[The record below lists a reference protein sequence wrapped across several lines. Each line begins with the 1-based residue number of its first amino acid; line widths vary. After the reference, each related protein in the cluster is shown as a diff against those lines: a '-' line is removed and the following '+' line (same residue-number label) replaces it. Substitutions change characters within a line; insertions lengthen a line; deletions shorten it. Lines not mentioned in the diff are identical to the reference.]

1 MANTQGFEIVAE
13 IGVSVLQE
21 MLKAAW
27 DNGGTD
33 AEGAI
38 PHEVEINPA
47 TTIGPYQVQD
57 GQVSISKNGLSLVMA
72 PAQNGI
78 TVTMAT
84 DIQVNFDQNTL
95 PVPSLSH
102 FDMDA
107 DIEVTA
113 PFGNVPGSSINLGVI
128 FEGIPRSSVTV
139 NLTSGDP
146 IGPVT
151 LDLIKEYVHKLY
163 VDGTIPHTITR
174 TDQSYDV
181 FTFDVF
187 LETFDDETN
196 VNHEILVSQPD
207 SSHVTVS
214 IPIHLR
220 LNNFNNPMIQSPMGI
235 EARAI
240 VTALYQKT
248 NDRITC
254 TLSTSTVSVENITPA
269 SGTEGTNYNL
279 NLAGAAAMGLNLEDM
294 LKAQISNEVS
304 TFMQSI
310 GDIRI
315 DTPTVAQIETIIGDE
330 VHQEL
335 LNRKY
340 FGVWTPETPE
350 GSSVTVDEVRPKALS
365 DALAIAIN
373 PQNGAN
379 ENALINFIPAGQA
392 FGIALDDDYVEQLIG
407 DIVDKPK
414 DDGGFG
420 GIPTT
425 FDNINDYRVDVNEL
439 HWDCQSGKI
448 HFWGEVTVH
457 DVICKSDAD
466 VSFWADVG
474 LKWVTDPVTGGQV
487 LEPWVI
493 DSDADLP
500 WWAWLLAI
508 LTFLFGIILG
518 IIAIVI
524 VAVVEK
530 IVERVGGAVME
541 DEVSGK
547 LQSLGAWPQQL
558 QGIGTVTSTFQ
569 EAVGIASDG
578 LIFSGSILITAEYG
592 LTMVSP
598 ANAGG
603 PYFCKARDVIHI
615 SGGLPH
621 PKLIREWNLGDG
633 FSGAGDEFDH
643 EYSDNGL
650 YIVRTKS
657 IVTEPGGA
665 ATHHSVVVKVQNV
678 IPEVEAGADKE
689 ANEGEMIVFT
699 GYFTDKEWVDTHEAF
714 WDFGDDSL
722 PEKGELTETN
732 DPPESSGIITGSH
745 AYCNNGDYTVKL
757 QVRDKD
763 GGVGED
769 TLTVKVKNL
778 PPVVDAGDLFYA
790 YPCTPVT
797 LVAQFTDPGWCDTHT
812 ASWCFGDCTDLFPAT
827 VKEIHEPPEGY
838 GIAAATH
845 VYHQCGT
852 FVATCEVTDSDG
864 AKGTDTLAVKVVDV
878 KNKTFEEGY
887 RNLLQGTVANF
898 WEPYTISGSS
908 ETTARLSALPASGIN
923 FLSEEFVVHSGQR
936 SQHIALKGPYRGGIW
951 QQIGSNP
958 GWDYQVSAWY
968 HLDEKFDGVCRLG
981 IAPDGTTNP
990 DSADILWLE
999 GDIKH
1004 EWKRLAGRVTATGD
1018 KITIFL
1024 EAFSEREETHAYFD
1038 DVALVP
1044 YPCPLEEPEKEK
1056 PEEEKKRCVNW
1067 KDEKK
1072 ARKLGKSYKKDG
1084 FEFTSTGGYNANIAL
1099 WGIPENSGKLILPDS
1114 GLKVNLPFLSDY
1126 VKATVACHHSDR
1138 LIMEAYDAGGNLLG
1152 SVSSSQQGQIEILIL
1167 RFSGIHSLLFKQG
1180 GNEAALI
1187 ELCVGTGD
1195 AEEKNNEARKFKR
1208 RPLKENMHI
1217 SRVIKHGINN
1227 PKTLKK

>member
-13 IGVSVLQE
+13 IGVPVLQE

-38 PHEVEINPA
+38 PHEVEISPA
-47 TTIGPYQVQD
+47 TSIGPYQVQS
-57 GQVSISKNGLSLVMA
+57 GQVSIPRNGLSLVMA
-72 PAQNGI
+72 PAENGI
-78 TVTMAT
+78 TVTMGA
-84 DIQVNFDQNTL
+84 DIQVNIDQSTL

-102 FDMDA
+102 FDMNA
-107 DIEVTA
+107 DIGITA
-113 PFGNVPGSSINLGVI
+113 PFGVVPGTTVNLGVI
-128 FEGIPRSSVTV
+128 FEGMPRSGVTV

-146 IGPVT
+146 IGPIT

-163 VDGTIPHTITR
+163 VDGTIPHSITR
-174 TDQSYDV
+174 EGQSYGI
-181 FTFDVF
+181 FTFDAF

-196 VNHEILVSQPD
+196 SNHEIIVSQPD
-207 SSHVTVS
+207 DDHIAIS

-220 LNNFNNPMIQSPMGI
+220 LNNFNNPLILSPMGI
-235 EARAI
+235 EAQAV
-240 VTALYQKT
+240 VTVPYQKT
-248 NDRITC
+248 DNEIIC
-254 TLSTSTVSVENITPA
+254 TLSTATVTVENITPA
-269 SGTEGTNYNL
+269 SGTEGTNYNI
-279 NLAGAAAMGLNLEDM
+279 NSAGAASMGINLED
-294 LKAQISNEVS
+294 LIRAQITAEVS
-304 TFMQSI
+304 NFMQSI
-310 GDIRI
+310 VEIKIDI
-315 DTPTVAQIETIIGDE
+315 PTVVQIETLIGDK
-330 VHQEL
+330 VHEEL
-335 LNRKY
+335 LLRKY

-350 GSSVTVDEVRPKALS
+350 GTSVTVNEVRPKALS
-365 DALAIAIN
+365 DALAVAIN

-379 ENALINFIPAGQA
+379 EDALVNFIPAGQA
-392 FGIALDDDYVEQLIG
+392 FGIALDDDYVEQLI
-407 DIVDKPK
+407 DEIVDRPR
-414 DDGGFG
+414 DEGGFG

-425 FDNINDYRVDVNEL
+425 FNNISGHRVDVNEL

-474 LKWVTDPVTGGQV
+474 LRWTTDPVTGGQV

-500 WWAWLLAI
+500 WWAWLLAV

-518 IIAIVI
+518 IISIVI
-524 VAVVEK
+524 VAIAEK

-541 DEVSGK
+541 DEVTGQ

-558 QGIGTVTSTFQ
+558 QGIGEVTSTFQ

-578 LIFSGSILITAEYG
+578 LVFSGSILITAQYG

-598 ANAGG
+598 ADAGG
-603 PYFCKARDVIHI
+603 PYACKARENIHI
-615 SGGLPH
+615 QGGMSH
-621 PKLIREWNLGDG
+621 SKLVHQWNLGDG
-633 FSGAGDEFDH
+633 FSGSGHAFDH
-643 EYSDNGL
+643 EYIDNGI
-650 YIVRTKS
+650 YIVRTKVNV
-657 IVTEPGGA
+657 IDPGGA
-665 ATHHSVVVKVQNV
+665 TTHHSVIVKVKNV
-678 IPEVEAGADKE
+678 PPEVEAGADKE
-689 ANEGEMIVFT
+689 AFEGEEIHFT
-699 GYFTDKEWVDTHEAF
+699 GHFTDKEWVDIHEAI

-722 PEKGELTETN
+722 PETGELTETN
-732 DPPESSGIITGSH
+732 DPPQSSGVVKGSH

-769 TLTVKVKNL
+769 FLTVKVKNL

-797 LVAQFTDPGWCDTHT
+797 LIAQFTDPGWCDTHV
-812 ASWCFGDCTDLFPAT
+812 AYWCFGDCSGWFPAT
-827 VKEIHEPPEGY
+827 VKEVHEPPEGY
-838 GIAAATH
+838 GIAAVTH

-852 FVATCEVTDSDG
+852 FMATCEVVDSDG
-864 AKGTDTLAVKVVDV
+864 AKGKDTIAVKVVDV

-887 RNLLQGTVANF
+887 RNLKQGVVANF
-898 WEPYTISGSS
+898 WEPYILLGSS
-908 ETTARLSALPASGIN
+908 AETSTGMLSNMPVSGIN

-936 SQHIALKGPYRGGIW
+936 SQHIALKGSSRGGIW

-958 GWDYQVSAWY
+958 GWDYQVSVWY
-968 HLDEKFDGVCRLG
+968 HLDEKFNGVSRLG
-981 IAPDGTTNP
+981 IAPDGTTDPN
-990 DSADILWLE
+990 SVDILWLE
-999 GDIKH
+999 GNIKH
-1004 EWKRLAGRVTATGD
+1004 EWVRLAGRVTAVGN

-1024 EAFSEREETHAYFD
+1024 ETNTEREEIHAYFD

-1056 PEEEKKRCVNW
+1056 PVVTKRICVNW

-1072 ARKLGKSYKKDG
+1072 ERKLGKSYEKDG
-1084 FEFTSTGGYNANIAL
+1084 FTFVSSGNYNARIAL
-1099 WGIPENSGKLILPDS
+1099 WGIPENSGKLIVPES

-1126 VKATVACHHSDR
+1126 VIATIACHHSHK
-1138 LIMEAYDAGGNLLG
+1138 LIMEAYDFNGDLMG
-1152 SVSSSQQGQIEILIL
+1152 SVSSAQQGQLETLML

-1187 ELCVGTGD
+1187 ELCIGTG
-1195 AEEKNNEARKFKR
+1195 EEKEKKKLRKRPCRDEMQVR
-1208 RPLKENMHI
+1208 RLSESTKD
-1217 SRVIKHGINN
+1217 N